1 MDSIRFSKV
10 EDVDFV
16 LSQNKAVRLLRKEH
30 APLIIAFLWGS
41 FKEQH
46 RQTYP
51 ASELIA
57 RLSDLLF
64 IVNDPEPQYPRPAR
78 YYLENWTQEG
88 FLRQYYEEMAD
99 EATFELTP
107 AAERALLWITELDQ
121 SSFVGAES
129 RLLQVFQL
137 LRDLALGT
145 TQDKSLRLAQ
155 LHEEKARLE
164 REIEALENDEL
175 RRLDSTRVREQ
186 YFLIEEAA
194 AKLLSDFRQIEENF
208 RLLNAQARE
217 EQITK
222 AGSRG
227 AILDDIFDAQDAIL
241 ETDQGR
247 TFNAFWAFLM
257 NQQRQDELEEWI
269 RQLFDLPELEQLRR
283 RSVIPRLKMS
293 LVTAGDRVNKT
304 TDRLVEQLRR
314 FLQSRAAQENKRV
327 AQIINEIEQL
337 AIRIKEEPPKDK
349 RFFSIEDQPDVQLVM
364 DRPTYEPP
372 QVPRLNT
379 KGIVTGNGDVVQTS
393 ALYQQLYIDPAELR
407 GRIKTLLRGRD
418 QISLQ
423 EVVEAIPIEKGL
435 SELVAYFSIATD
447 WEGKRKAVINHERR
461 QHLFYTQAD
470 ETYSIHVPETIFL
483 A

>member
-1 MDSIRFSKV
+1 MDSIRFSRI

-30 APLIIAFLWGS
+30 APLIIAFLWSS

-46 RQTYP
+46 RQAYP
-51 ASELIA
+51 ASELTT

-64 IVNDPEPQYPRPAR
+64 SINQPEPRFPRPAR

-88 FLRQYYEEMAD
+88 FLRQYYEEHAE

-107 AAERALLWITELDQ
+107 ATERALLWITELDQ
-121 SSFVGAES
+121 TAFVGAES

-137 LRDLALGT
+137 LRDLALST
-145 TQDKSLRLAQ
+145 TQDKNLRLEQ
-155 LHEEKARLE
+155 LQEEKARLE
-164 REIEALENDEL
+164 QEIEDLKNDEFQ
-175 RRLDSTRVREQ
+175 RLDSTRVREQ
-186 YFLIEEAA
+186 YFLIEEAT

-208 RLLNAQARE
+208 RLLNAKARE

-222 AGSRG
+222 AASRG

-269 RQLFDLPELEQLRR
+269 RQLFTLPELSQFRR
-283 RSVIPRLKMS
+283 RSDIPRLKMS

-314 FLQSRAAQENKRV
+314 FLQSRAVLENKRI
-327 AQIINEIEQL
+327 AQIIAEIEQL
-337 AIRIKEEPPKDK
+337 AIQVKEKPPKDK
-349 RFFSIEDQPDVQLVM
+349 QFFSIEHQPAVHLVM
-364 DRPTYEPP
+364 DRAPYEPP
-372 QVPRLNT
+372 QAPRLKT
-379 KGIVTGNGDVVQTS
+379 GGLKTGKGEQVQTG
-393 ALYQQLYIDPAELR
+393 ALYTQLYIDPAELR

-423 EVVEAIPIEKGL
+423 EVIEAMPIEKGL

-461 QHLFYTQAD
+461 QRLFYTKD
-470 ETYSIHVPETIFL
+470 EETYSIDLPETIFI